1 MNNHLYE
8 KKRLKINRNNNNIC
22 SIDIYLKNI
31 CLTLAGFILYV
42 IYNIINNKF
51 TFK

>member
-8 KKRLKINRNNNNIC
+8 KKRLKINKYNYIC
-22 SIDIYLKNI
+22 SIDIYLINI